1 MFNCNLISN
10 SIAFDCENP
19 NISGTRRAW
28 ILNFNDI
35 DSVSLASNKMII
47 ENIILKAGKISYKID
62 GRQNSIAPK
71 STLINGTFTK
81 NYDHSVGILSF
92 DISPEL
98 KENLE
103 GARRGLFVV
112 IVENVFKGT
121 SGNSAF
127 EVYGIDAGLR
137 FTILEKDPNS
147 QDTQG
152 GISFTLAT
160 DKNKEPFGARTFFD
174 SDYQTTLALIES
186 LSSLPSDFN
195 NDFNNDFN

>member
-1 MFNCNLISN
+1 MFDCFKIKDSISFN
-10 SIAFDCENP
+10 CENP

-35 DSVSLASNKMII
+35 DSVQYSSNKMII
-47 ENIILKAGKISYKID
+47 ENIILKTGKISYKID
-62 GRQNSIAPK
+62 GQQNSIAPK
-71 STLINGTFTK
+71 STLINGTFSK

-92 DISPEL
+92 DISPAL

-112 IVENVFKGT
+112 IVENVFKGI
-121 SGNSAF
+121 SGNGAF

-137 FTILEKDPNS
+137 FILIDKDANN

-152 GISFTLAT
+152 GIQFTLST
-160 DKNKEPFGARTFFD
+160 DKNKEPFGARTFFQ
-174 SDYQTTLALIES
+174 SNYETTLALIEA